1 MNIGASTYR
10 VRGRRRCK
18 YYSPRF
24 NVSTVAKRDKLAL
37 IDPETGRLHGYVL
50 SLREPRELAALA
62 NPTRIRVL
70 MALARRPLYPR
81 EAAKMLGLQEQT
93 VYYHVQAL
101 RRLGLLEE
109 AGTLRMR
116 GAYAT
121 RYRFPADGVAYLFG
135 EPRGEAAGRPPSP
148 LFDRVFEHSPVYMV
162 LSSPEPHGPYRSRGR
177 DHFLAAQLAY
187 SLGAAYGPGRLRVV
201 LDTDARERLEGAG
214 LIVFGGPAVN
224 MVTAAMNPDLP
235 VYFDMSRDNAIVSRP
250 SGKMYSD
257 DNCGLLELAPNP
269 YGGGLAL
276 IVAGKHLSGTRAAL
290 IALLERPLEAAEP
303 NRYDPSVVAHV
314 VEGIDG
320 DGDGV
325 VDSVEILE

>member
-1 MNIGASTYR
+1 MA
-10 VRGRRRCK
+10 RRDR
-18 YYSPRF
+18 
-24 NVSTVAKRDKLAL
+24 LAL
-37 IDPETGRLHGYVL
+37 VDPSTGRLHGYALVL
-50 SLREPRELAALA
+50 SDPAELARAA
-62 NPTRIRVL
+62 SATRLRIL
-70 MALARRPLYPR
+70 QAMAGRPLYPR
-81 EAAKMLGLQEQT
+81 EAARLLGLQEQV

-109 AGTLRMR
+109 AGTLKRR
-116 GAYAT
+116 GAQAV
-121 RYRFPADGVAYLFG
+121 RYRFPAEGLALLLIERPG
-135 EPRGEAAGRPPSP
+135 GTLPKPPSP
-148 LFDRVFEHSPVYMV
+148 LFDEVYGSERVYMV

-187 SLGAAYGPGRLRVV
+187 RLGSAYGFRELSVV
-201 LDTDARERLEGAG
+201 LDTDARDRLAGAG

-235 VYFDMSRDNAIVSRP
+235 VYFDMSRDNALVSRA

-257 DNCGLLELAPNP
+257 DNCGVVELAENP
-269 YGGGLAL
+269 FGGGKAL
-276 IVAGKHLSGTRAAL
+276 LIAGKHLSGTRAAL
-290 IALLERPLEAAEP
+290 IALLERPLEVAEP
-303 NRYDPSVVAHV
+303 NRYDPGIVAHV